1 MDWFR
6 TTSLQWHLHLL
17 CQVLIKKKKPK
28 TKTKIN
34 ILIIS
39 IPPLL
44 SISSDDGARIYVD
57 GKLIVDAWYDRA
69 PAESSGTITLD
80 VGRRHAITYQVRHS
94 SFFSLF
100 ISFLFFIFYIMFIHS
115 LTFFQYY
122 ENGGG
127 AVAQL
132 RWSHACEAKA
142 IVPQSQLFS
151 A

>member
-1 MDWFR
+1 MPG
-6 TTSLQWHLHLL
+6 TNQ
-17 CQVLIKKKKPK
+17 K
-28 TKTKIN
+28 TKTKN

-39 IPPLL
+39 SLLFPPLL

-80 VGRRHAITYQVRHS
+80 VGRRHAITYQVRH